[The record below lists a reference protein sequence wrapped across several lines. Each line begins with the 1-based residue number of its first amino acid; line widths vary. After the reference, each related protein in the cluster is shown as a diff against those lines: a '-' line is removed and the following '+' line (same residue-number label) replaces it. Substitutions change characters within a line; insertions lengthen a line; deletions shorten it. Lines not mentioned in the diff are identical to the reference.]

1 MFFVLCFLHNTIFCM
16 ESKARFPN
24 IKKSPLKKRNI
35 DYQAWQVWAAY
46 CYLNFKIIKDTESKN
61 RVREEVTKKIIQERI
76 DDHISLLIGLE
87 SHAKW
92 AKVIRKKDAFDKNK
106 RKSEMSEMSKI
117 YLKEYKRVVSRLPKS
132 LLYMPFVTTLY
143 LPDPKTLRSWYL
155 LSICYIN
162 LGTL

>member
-1 MFFVLCFLHNTIFCM
+1 
-16 ESKARFPN
+16 
-24 IKKSPLKKRNI
+24 
-35 DYQAWQVWAAY
+35 
-46 CYLNFKIIKDTESKN
+46 
-61 RVREEVTKKIIQERI
+61 
-76 DDHISLLIGLE
+76 LLIGLE